1 MTERK
6 FRETPKGQK
15 NSNYVTKRGFYMD
28 YHIKTVKVLPAPD
41 SHPPKDP
48 WDQALNAKKSK
59 LNKLDQSLSKFT
71 YIDGI
76 VNEQKLR
83 ATPAPGSYNLNKT
96 AKEI

>member
-1 MTERK
+1 
-6 FRETPKGQK
+6 
-15 NSNYVTKRGFYMD
+15 MD